1 MSDRAVP
8 TVSAVVPTY
17 QREATIATT
26 IARLLAEP
34 DLLEI
39 IVVDD
44 GSTDGTGEV
53 LRAAAAADP
62 RVRPVT
68 TTNGG
73 ANRARLAGSQAARGD
88 VVLLLDDDVRLCP
101 GAVRGH
107 AGHHVGTARL
117 VVVGYMPVD
126 RGSPTRDTYPRDIYA
141 REYEKHCGGWEADP
155 ESVLAS
161 LWSGNISLRRED
173 HLSAGMLLAGSS
185 VRGYH
190 EDLDLGLSCV
200 RAGLRGTF
208 DRGLRARH
216 LFERSPEGFLRDA
229 RSSGQ
234 NLAALHDR
242 HSDMLGSLDRDFGRG
257 LPAPA
262 RWLVNSSALVPGPR
276 LLMTW
281 AIGVFGMLHM
291 FRLQRLAAGM
301 AWRQE
306 QLRAV
311 IELTAGKVD

>member
-1 MSDRAVP
+1 MSDTAVP

-34 DLLEI
+34 DLLEVV
-39 IVVDD
+39 VVDD

-68 TTNGG
+68 TANGG
-73 ANRARLAGSQAARGD
+73 ANRARLTGSQAARGD
-88 VVLLLDDDVRLCP
+88 VVLLLDDDVQLCA
-101 GAVRGH
+101 GTVRGH
-107 AGHHVGTARL
+107 AAHHVGTARL

-126 RGSPTRDTYPRDIYA
+126 QGPPARDTYPRDIYA

-155 ESVLAS
+155 DSVLAS
-161 LWSGNISLRRED
+161 LWAGNISLRRED
-173 HLSAGMLLAGSS
+173 HLEAGRLLAGSP

-200 RAGLRGTF
+200 RAGLTGMF

-234 NLAALHDR
+234 TLAAVHDR
-242 HSDMLGSLDRDFGRG
+242 HRDMLGSLDHDFGRG

-262 RWLVNSSALVPGPR
+262 RWLVNTSALVPGPR
-276 LLMTW
+276 LLTTC
-281 AIGVFGMLHM
+281 AIEVFGRLRM

-311 IELTAGKVD
+311 LELTAEQVD